1 MEFFEQKDQVLHMI
15 RMEDE
20 DDDSKTGLKIRIG
33 TENTIEQLHD
43 CSIVTAN
50 YRYNDSSVGSIS
62 VVGPMRMNYNMVV
75 SALENLMR
83 DFPDLFK
90 EAPEDSED
98 DSKDDSV
105 DQDDS

>member
-1 MEFFEQKDQVLHMI
+1 
-15 RMEDE
+15 
-20 DDDSKTGLKIRIG
+20 
-33 TENTIEQLHD
+33 
-43 CSIVTAN
+43 
-50 YRYNDSSVGSIS
+50 
-62 VVGPMRMNYNMVV
+62 MNYNMVV